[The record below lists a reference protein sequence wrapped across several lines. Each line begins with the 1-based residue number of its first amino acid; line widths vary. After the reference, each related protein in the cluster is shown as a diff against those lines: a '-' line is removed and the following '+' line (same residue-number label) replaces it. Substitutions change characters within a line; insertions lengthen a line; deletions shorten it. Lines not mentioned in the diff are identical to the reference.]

1 MVKSAFAGATI
12 LGIAVLTGFVVTAP
26 SAHAQAAATVASD
39 RAAGYVVFPKVVSDP
54 GDLFGQGHR
63 TETLIQLTNLA
74 NVARVVECFYV
85 DATTHCSSGI
95 SISDSVAGACR
106 TRSDCFGNDSCDPSW
121 SETNFFILLSPN
133 QPEGWL
139 VSTSTPITSPGLGL
153 VKPVPEDFFI
163 GELKCVQVDGTSIT
177 GTNGT
182 QISTTDTPINAND
195 LKGEATIYELSSGAG
210 STVDVRSYNAIGIQ
224 AVSTNGATQADKVM
238 CLGATTGS
246 TECASAEYAACP
258 ATLILN
264 HFFDGASDEGS
275 MRTDL
280 TLVPCSEN
288 LAVPTNQTTT
298 AVQFLVF
305 NEFEQRFSASI
316 RFNCFAETQLSLID
330 SRVGQE
336 TSSIFNVAVE
346 GTLTGQTRI
355 RGVTGAETD
364 TGHGL
369 LGVAEEF
376 RTVQAETGS
385 ADANGTPPTTT
396 PEGDEVVEDADY
408 EVIDEEE
415 AAKHS

>member
-12 LGIAVLTGFVVTAP
+12 LGIAVLTVFPAMIP

-39 RAAGYVVFPKVVSDP
+39 RAAGYVVFPKIVSDP

-63 TETLIQLTNLA
+63 TETLVQLTNLS
-74 NVARVVECFYV
+74 NTARVVECFYV
-85 DATTHCSSGI
+85 DATTHCTSGI
-95 SISDSVAGACR
+95 SVPDSVAGACR
-106 TRSDCFGNDSCDPSW
+106 TRADCFGNDTCDPSW

-133 QPEGWL
+133 QPQGWL
-139 VSTSTPITSPGLGL
+139 VSTSTPITSPPGVGI
-153 VKPVPEDFFI
+153 VKPVPEDFFL
-163 GELKCVQVDGTSIT
+163 GELKCVEVDGTSIT

-195 LKGEATIYELSSGAG
+195 LKGEATIYELSTGAN
-210 STVDVRSYNAIGIQ
+210 STVDVRAYNAIGIQ

-246 TECASAEYAACP
+246 TECATAEYAGCP
-258 ATLILN
+258 AALILN
-264 HFFDGASDEGS
+264 HFFDGATDDGT

-288 LAVPTNQTTT
+288 LAVPTSQTAT

-336 TSSIFNVAVE
+336 SNSIFNVAVE

-376 RTVQAETGS
+376 RTVVGTPAETGS
-385 ADANGTPPTTT
+385 AAFNLNYFGTNTGK
-396 PEGDEVVEDADY
+396 GDFVRLPLG
-408 EVIDEEE
+408 IGP
-415 AAKHS
+415 